1 MLIGG
6 TLNVNNVPV
15 IGKSG
20 YMVVTND
27 HGKLWY
33 YGLYKTVDRAKEVV
47 AEDGDKFIIKV
58 DAEEKDHVSNG

>member
-27 HGKLWY
+27 HGELWY
-33 YGLYKTVDRAKEVV
+33 YGLYKTVDRAKV
-47 AEDGDKFIIKV
+47 ATKDGDKFIIKV
-58 DAEEKDHVSNG
+58 DVEEKDHVSNG